1 MQVID
6 FARSFL
12 TFRVDVLKQPPTTF
26 THEPIVTLN
35 NARILLECRCVITD
49 KPTARTE
56 EFVLGASCKTER
68 VGPDRDIWVQP
79 NADFAPVF
87 SKRQFLTIKTYDRVG
102 RQLPFY
108 PPSNGLQSDRHSGLV
123 AEAFD
128 NVRIDLARTEGETL
142 SSAKAIIDSILNND
156 PQVAHTTYETDRYL
170 VELQY
175 PIKTINASER
185 EGIYQTDTGPILFP
199 DLSRDWDELID
210 GMQLAY
216 SAFNCPDWIEFIVR
230 VPTPINEEI
239 SVYHYSQSER
249 VTCTNRILR
258 CVPVR
263 EIPRPH
269 VAAETF
275 AKSTT

>member
-26 THEPIVTLN
+26 THEPIVSLN
-35 NARILLECRCVITD
+35 NARILVECRCLITD
-49 KPTARTE
+49 KHRGQTE

-87 SKRQFLTIKTYDRVG
+87 SKRHFLTIKTYDSVG

-108 PPSNGLQSDRHSGLV
+108 PPTNGLQPDRHSGLV

-142 SSAKAIIDSILNND
+142 SSTKAIIDSILNND
-156 PQVAHTTYETDRYL
+156 PQVAHTTYETERYL

-185 EGIYQTDTGPILFP
+185 EGIYQTDTGPILYP
-199 DLSRDWDELID
+199 DLTRDWDQLID
-210 GMQLAY
+210 SMQLAY
-216 SAFNCPDWIEFIVR
+216 SAFNCPDWIEFLVR
-230 VPTPINEEI
+230 VPTQLGEGI
-239 SVYHYSQSER
+239 SVYHYARSER
-249 VTCTNRILR
+249 VTCRNQILR
-258 CVPVR
+258 CVPAR

-269 VAAETF
+269 VATENF
-275 AKSTT
+275 AKSKT